1 MELRCKKVK
10 DIVLEN
16 SASASVFFRYGIDYC
31 NGNMSLEDL
40 SGKYITSGD
49 TILFMAFRFA
59 FRLYY
64 KVSSQEYKG
73 KRGLSSFY
81 D

>member
-40 SGKYITSGD
+40 SGENSANID
-49 TILFMAFRFA
+49 
-59 FRLYY
+59 
-64 KVSSQEYKG
+64 VSIQ
-73 KRGLSSFY
+73 
-81 D
+81 